1 MEAQIMEYTIWAV
14 IVILVAALVYFV
26 VGAVAALTLTKA
38 GDHPQYTDDP
48 ATFGLAFE
56 DVRFRSRMDH
66 LQIAGWFIPNRGAER
81 AIILVHG
88 RDASKQN
95 AISGKLPQLAAELHG
110 AGLALL
116 MIDLR
121 GHGESEG
128 KRYTFGVHERRDV
141 LGAVDFLV
149 EQGFAPGQIGVLG
162 ISLGGAAVIGAA
174 VEEAA
179 IGAIVV
185 ESTFADINMLV
196 QPKWKAESGLPLFF
210 LPGVFLMW
218 QLLIGFDLRKVKP
231 VEELAK
237 ISPRPILVL
246 HSQADQD
253 VDVAHALAIKNAIPE
268 VDLVI
273 FEDCSHAELFRDK
286 PEDYLAALI
295 PFLRKKWGN

>member
-1 MEAQIMEYTIWAV
+1 LGFSWIIIAFFTI
-14 IVILVAALVYFV
+14 LMVYF
-26 VGAVAALTLTKA
+26 GICGYAALTLTKA
-38 GDHPQYTDDP
+38 GDHPQYADDP
-48 ATFGLAFE
+48 GTFGLDFE
-56 DVRFRSRMDH
+56 SVRFRSPVDQ
-66 LQIAGWFIPNRGAER
+66 LQIAGWFIPNRGADR
-81 AIILVHG
+81 AMILVHG

-95 AISGKLPQLAAELHG
+95 AISGKFPQLAAELHG
-110 AGLALL
+110 AGLAVL

-141 LGAVDFLV
+141 LGAVDFLL
-149 EQGFAPGQIGVLG
+149 EQGFAPGKIGVLG

-179 IGAIVV
+179 IGALVV
-185 ESTFADINMLV
+185 DSIFADIEMLV

-231 VEELAK
+231 VEELVQ
-237 ISPRPILVL
+237 IPPRPILVL
-246 HSQADQD
+246 HSQDDEQ
-253 VDVAHALAIKNAIPE
+253 VDMAHAHVIKGAVPE
-268 VDLVI
+268 VELVI
-273 FEDCSHAELFRDK
+273 FEDCNHAELFRDS

-295 PFLRKKWGN
+295 PFLRQKWGQ